1 MTEPQKSPAPSQS
14 GLGARLKSMTSS
26 EFLRNVLTLM
36 TGTTLAQVVI
46 FATTPIITRLGV
58 TTEMWGIYNGAFMAV
73 AGFLIP
79 VAALRYDMA
88 IVLPRNDDDARQL
101 FRLSTALNTG
111 ISLLAAAAMVLW
123 GDELAAWLIT
133 PHEGQQ
139 YFAEQV
145 APWLPMV
152 GLIIWGYAQVNIVNY
167 WSNRRKQYKVT
178 STNTMVNS
186 LTTAGGRMFVAWAAL
201 GPIGLVVATL
211 LGQAAALTNFFIRSG
226 KDVLRAPGKSR
237 STMELIRAYSK
248 MPLLNAPNALVDAI
262 RISGIP
268 ATLSH
273 FFGAGTTGA
282 FNMAWTLVQTPMNL
296 INAALSQVFFQ
307 KLSVTPRGR
316 MYRAIR
322 MSIVRSLAIG
332 ILPFALIWAL
342 GPWFMPI
349 FLGEEW
355 RGAGVVA
362 AILVPWLY
370 INFVTSPVSTVFVV
384 ARRQG
389 LALFF
394 ATIYMVTPLAIIW
407 TTHDDLNATL
417 KLVSWSMAVLL
428 CCYLGL
434 ALYVAKA
441 YDNGFGAEHD
451 AKQTGETT
459 AAVAEEQVEQT
470 SEIPG
475 DQVGQS

>member
-1 MTEPQKSPAPSQS
+1 MSVPQKNGGLASR
-14 GLGARLKSMTSS
+14 LGALRGND
-26 EFLRNVLTLM
+26 FLRNVLTLM

-46 FATTPIITRLGV
+46 FLTTPLITRLGV
-58 TTEMWGIYNGAFMAV
+58 TDELWGIYNGAFMAV

-88 IVLPRNDDDARQL
+88 IVLPRSDDDARQL
-101 FRLSTALNTG
+101 FRLSTLLNTAV
-111 ISLLAAAAMVLW
+111 SLAAALAMVLW

-133 PHEGQQ
+133 PHEGQTIM
-139 YFAEQV
+139 ADQV
-145 APWLPMV
+145 APWLPLV
-152 GLIIWGYAQVNIVNY
+152 GLIIWSYAQVNIVNY

-178 STNTMVNS
+178 STNTMANS
-186 LTTAGGRMFVAWAAL
+186 LTTASGRMFVAWAAL
-201 GPIGLVVATL
+201 GPIGLVFATL
-211 LGQAAALTNFFIRSG
+211 LGEAAALANFFARSG
-226 KDVLRAPGKSR
+226 RDVLRRPGSSR
-237 STMELIRAYSK
+237 STLQLMRAYSK

-273 FFGAGTTGA
+273 FFGAGTTGS
-282 FNMAWTLVQTPMNL
+282 FNMAWTLVQTPMSL

-332 ILPFALIWAL
+332 IIPFGLIWLL

-349 FLGEEW
+349 FLGAKW
-355 RGAGVVA
+355 REAGVVA
-362 AILVPWLY
+362 AVLVPWLY
-370 INFVTSPVSTVFVV
+370 INFVTSPISTVFVV

-389 LALFF
+389 LALVF
-394 ATIYMVTPLAIIW
+394 ATIYMVAPLAIIW
-407 TTHDDLNATL
+407 TTHDDLTATL
-417 KLVSWSMAVLL
+417 TLVSWSMAAILV
-428 CCYLGL
+428 CYLGL

-451 AKQTGETT
+451 AEQTGEAS
-459 AAVAEEQVEQT
+459 AALAEEEVEQA
-470 SEIPG
+470 SEVPG
-475 DQVGQS
+475 DQVGRS